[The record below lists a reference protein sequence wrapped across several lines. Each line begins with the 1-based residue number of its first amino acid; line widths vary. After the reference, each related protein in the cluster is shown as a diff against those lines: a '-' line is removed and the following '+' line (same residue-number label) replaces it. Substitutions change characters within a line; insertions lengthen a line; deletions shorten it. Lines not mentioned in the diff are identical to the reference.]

1 MIQPGQVDAR
11 RQRRGTRRGTVE
23 ETKGCPENEEGAMEP
38 VREKTECVKGT
49 GGRAGQG
56 APSRLGSQRGWETL
70 ALGRSGFRCT
80 GPGA

>member
-1 MIQPGQVDAR
+1 M
-11 RQRRGTRRGTVE
+11 E
-23 ETKGCPENEEGAMEP
+23 EIEGCPENEEGGMEP
-38 VREKTECVKGT
+38 VREKTERVKGT

-56 APSRLGSQRGWETL
+56 ARSRLGSQWGWEAL